1 MIKLL
6 RSKKL
11 KRVKRVPKLKKF
23 KFEDEQKTLNSKS
36 NYMKF
41 VYIIILAIS
50 FSVGNF
56 FVINPTIQK
65 ANLIES
71 DYNQKKN
78 FINTSNELKASIVSK
93 NKKVEKEFS
102 EIQKSFFKKEEQE
115 KFYKLFSELA
125 MDNKLKI
132 LTLTKVNEDFYKEPK
147 EDNPA
152 EFNIYNQYTQ
162 VSYDVE
168 IIGNFVDY
176 MRFVED
182 LKNINKSMVTDN
194 VQINKDGDGIIKITS
209 KILINFKNS

>member
-65 ANLIES
+65 
-71 DYNQKKN
+71 D
-78 FINTSNELKASIVSK
+78 
-93 NKKVEKEFS
+93 
-102 EIQKSFFKKEEQE
+102 
-115 KFYKLFSELA
+115 
-125 MDNKLKI
+125 KLKNLLWLKKSEVRDENI
-132 LTLTKVNEDFYKEPK
+132 QVKVIPNIPLIPIEEFLIFNNLPTK
-147 EDNPA
+147 NP
-152 EFNIYNQYTQ
+152 
-162 VSYDVE
+162 
-168 IIGNFVDY
+168 
-176 MRFVED
+176 
-182 LKNINKSMVTDN
+182 
-194 VQINKDGDGIIKITS
+194 
-209 KILINFKNS
+209 

>member
-11 KRVKRVPKLKKF
+11 KRVKRVPKIKKF

-71 DYNQKKN
+71 DYNQKK
-78 FINTSNELKASIVSK
+78 ILKKIKTS
-93 NKKVEKEFS
+93 
-102 EIQKSFFKKEEQE
+102 
-115 KFYKLFSELA
+115 
-125 MDNKLKI
+125 
-132 LTLTKVNEDFYKEPK
+132 
-147 EDNPA
+147 
-152 EFNIYNQYTQ
+152 
-162 VSYDVE
+162 
-168 IIGNFVDY
+168 
-176 MRFVED
+176 
-182 LKNINKSMVTDN
+182 
-194 VQINKDGDGIIKITS
+194 
-209 KILINFKNS
+209 